1 MKLVEIYGIFIS
13 LFSYFVYIKEREREF
28 KITVWED
35 TSSQTHIN
43 STMTYGINLMK
54 RDMNTG
60 CTKTPQ
66 QSVKGQF

>member
-1 MKLVEIYGIFIS
+1 MKLVETYGIFIS

-43 STMTYGINLMK
+43 STMTYGIIHAE
-54 RDMNTG
+54 RDL
-60 CTKTPQ
+60 KTE
-66 QSVKGQF
+66 